1 MSPDLKTGRLN
12 ELPVTRPLSVG
23 IIGGG
28 QLGKMI
34 ALQAKRMALKI
45 CILDP
50 SSCCPASSV
59 SDELIVADFTDEQAI
74 RKLATKSDVITYEI
88 ELANSKALIDLASKN
103 HNLVNPSPETLR
115 IIQDKYKQKS
125 FLKENRL
132 KVPTFKL
139 VNSEEEL
146 FDLCQDYGFPVILKA
161 RENSYDGRGN
171 YSIRSIGEISKAFS
185 RFAGGGEERQ
195 LMVEKFVKFKQ
206 EISIMVARNRS
217 GQITSFPVAENIHK
231 DHILNL
237 TIVPARVSD
246 RVAKNAK
253 KIAERALS
261 ALKGAGIFGVE
272 MFVTD
277 DDEVMIN
284 EIAPRPHNSGHY
296 SIEACS
302 VSQFEQHIRAIL
314 DLPLL
319 EPSLLCPAAA
329 MVNILGPRNY
339 NGPYV
344 ISGVTKLLSIPGLT
358 LHIYGKKISEPKRKL
373 GHITLLG
380 KSMHETLLRVNTA
393 KRIIKVRP
401 AKQNT
406 SD

>member
-1 MSPDLKTGRLN
+1 MSPDLKAGRLN
-12 ELPVTRPLSVG
+12 ELPVTKPLSIG

-59 SDELIVADFTDEQAI
+59 SDELIVADFTDEEAI
-74 RKLATKSDVITYEI
+74 RELATKSDVITYEI

-115 IIQDKYKQKS
+115 IIQDKFKQKS
-125 FLKENRL
+125 FLKENQLR
-132 KVPTFKL
+132 VPTFEL
-139 VNSEEEL
+139 VNSKEEL

-171 YSIRSIGEISKAFS
+171 YSIRSKGEISKAFS
-185 RFAGGGEERQ
+185 RFAGRAEERQ
-195 LMVEKFVKFKQ
+195 LMVEKFVKFRQ

-231 DHILNL
+231 DHILTL

-253 KIAERALS
+253 KMAEKALS

-272 MFVTD
+272 MFVTH

-319 EPSLLCPAAA
+319 EPTLLCPAAA
-329 MVNILGPRNY
+329 MVNILGPRSY

-344 ISGVTKLLSIPGLT
+344 IRGVTKLLSIPGLT

-380 KSMHETLLRVNTA
+380 KSMHETLAGINTA
-393 KRIIKVRP
+393 KRILKVRP
-401 AKQNT
+401 DKQNR

>member
-1 MSPDLKTGRLN
+1 
-12 ELPVTRPLSVG
+12 
-23 IIGGG
+23 
-28 QLGKMI
+28 
-34 ALQAKRMALKI
+34 
-45 CILDP
+45 
-50 SSCCPASSV
+50 
-59 SDELIVADFTDEQAI
+59 
-74 RKLATKSDVITYEI
+74 
-88 ELANSKALIDLASKN
+88 
-103 HNLVNPSPETLR
+103 
-115 IIQDKYKQKS
+115 
-125 FLKENRL
+125 
-132 KVPTFKL
+132 
-139 VNSEEEL
+139 
-146 FDLCQDYGFPVILKA
+146 
-161 RENSYDGRGN
+161 
-171 YSIRSIGEISKAFS
+171 
-185 RFAGGGEERQ
+185 
-195 LMVEKFVKFKQ
+195 MVEKFVKFRQ

-231 DHILNL
+231 DHILTL

-246 RVAKNAK
+246 SVAKNAK
-253 KIAERALS
+253 KMAEKALS

-272 MFVTD
+272 MFVTH

-319 EPSLLCPAAA
+319 EPTLLCPAAA

-339 NGPYV
+339 NGQYV

-373 GHITLLG
+373 GHITILG
-380 KSMHETLLRVNTA
+380 RSMHETLSRVNA
-393 KRIIKVRP
+393 ANRIIKVRA
-401 AKQNT
+401 AKQDT